1 LFLRSCVNCCGW
13 RGFVLKL
20 DEACDML
27 KGLSGGPS
35 TVNGQL
41 KEKMAAGRGI
51 LGIFSVY

>member
-1 LFLRSCVNCCGW
+1 
-13 RGFVLKL
+13 
-20 DEACDML
+20 ML